1 MRSIGFSDVGVVV
14 KSLEELDE
22 LVTLY
27 NALDIEFY
35 ERFIHHIE
43 NAKQANLHNWY
54 IQATRTG
61 IQTRLGSN
69 PDVFISIV
77 SYPIKYAM
85 DSLDFAV
92 AYHLLKS
99 NQEDELIA
107 HLDKH
112 CKEFK

>member
-1 MRSIGFSDVGVVV
+1 MRHINFSEVGVVV
-14 KSLEELDE
+14 NSFEELDE

-27 NALDIEFY
+27 NALDIKFDTNN
-35 ERFIHHIE
+35 IE
-43 NAKQANLHNWY
+43 NAKRANLRNRY
-54 IQATRTG
+54 IQISRAD

-69 PDVFISIV
+69 PDVSISIL
-77 SYPIKYAM
+77 SYPITYVM
-85 DSLDFAV
+85 DSLDFVV

-107 HLDKH
+107 YLDKH